1 MTKKKGVIT
10 KWIITVVLV
19 LFGLVCIYPFLFTV
33 SSAFK
38 PTGEVLST
46 PLQLI
51 PEHFTLQ
58 NMKTVFANPY
68 FDFGQ
73 WYMNTVVMTVCTLV
87 LKFFI
92 ITITAYG
99 FSKVKFPGRDKI
111 FLVLLAGLMIPS
123 DVMIMPRYM
132 LFKELGI
139 LNTMWSL
146 VLPAAVDVYFVFM
159 LRQAFIAIPDSI
171 RWSPES
177 GRPRRAR
184 CARPPA
190 SACTISMPESRCM
203 SRAVRC
209 ASSAKRNGAPP

>member
-1 MTKKKGVIT
+1 MTKKKGIVT
-10 KWIITVVLV
+10 KWAITIVLF
-19 LFGLVCIYPFLFTV
+19 LFGLICIYPFLFTV

-87 LKFFI
+87 L
-92 ITITAYG
+92 
-99 FSKVKFPGRDKI
+99 
-111 FLVLLAGLMIPS
+111 LAGLMIPS

-132 LFKELGI
+132 LLKELGI

-146 VLPAAVDVYFVFM
+146 VLPAAVDMYFVFM

>member
-10 KWIITVVLV
+10 KWIITIVLF
-19 LFGLVCIYPFLFTV
+19 LFGLICIYPFLFTV

-38 PTGEVLST
+38 PTGKVLST

-73 WYMNTVVMTVCTLV
+73 WYMNTVVMTVCT
-87 LKFFI
+87 
-92 ITITAYG
+92 
-99 FSKVKFPGRDKI
+99 
-111 FLVLLAGLMIPS
+111 LVLLAGLMIPS

-190 SACTISMPESRCM
+190 SACTISMPESGCM

-209 ASSAKRNGAPP
+209 ASPAKRNGAPP

>member
-1 MTKKKGVIT
+1 MTKKKGIVTKWVIT
-10 KWIITVVLV
+10 IVLF
-19 LFGLVCIYPFLFTV
+19 LFGLICIYPFLFTV

-73 WYMNTVVMTVCTLV
+73 WYMNTVVMT
-87 LKFFI
+87 
-92 ITITAYG
+92 
-99 FSKVKFPGRDKI
+99 
-111 FLVLLAGLMIPS
+111 
-123 DVMIMPRYM
+123 
-132 LFKELGI
+132 
-139 LNTMWSL
+139 MWSL
-146 VLPAAVDVYFVFM
+146 VLPAAVDVYFVFR

-190 SACTISMPESRCM
+190 SACTISMPESGCM

>member
-1 MTKKKGVIT
+1 MTKKKGIVT

-87 LKFFI
+87 L
-92 ITITAYG
+92 
-99 FSKVKFPGRDKI
+99 
-111 FLVLLAGLMIPS
+111 LAGLMIPS

-132 LFKELGI
+132 LLKELGI

-146 VLPAAVDVYFVFM
+146 VLPAAVDMYFVFM

-190 SACTISMPESRCM
+190 SACTISMPESGCM

>member
-1 MTKKKGVIT
+1 MTKKKGIVT

-87 LKFFI
+87 L
-92 ITITAYG
+92 
-99 FSKVKFPGRDKI
+99 
-111 FLVLLAGLMIPS
+111 LAGLMIPS

-132 LFKELGI
+132 LLKELGI

-146 VLPAAVDVYFVFM
+146 VLPAAVDMYFVFM

-190 SACTISMPESRCM
+190 SACTISMPESGCM

-209 ASSAKRNGAPP
+209 ASPAKRNGAPP

>member
-1 MTKKKGVIT
+1 MTKKKGIVTKWVIT
-10 KWIITVVLV
+10 IVLF
-19 LFGLVCIYPFLFTV
+19 LFGLICIYPFLFTV
-33 SSAFK
+33 SSASK

-73 WYMNTVVMTVCTLV
+73 WYMNTVVMTVCT
-87 LKFFI
+87 
-92 ITITAYG
+92 
-99 FSKVKFPGRDKI
+99 
-111 FLVLLAGLMIPS
+111 LVLLAGLMIPS

-190 SACTISMPESRCM
+190 SACTISMPESGCM

-209 ASSAKRNGAPP
+209 ASPAKRNGAPP

>member
-1 MTKKKGVIT
+1 MTKKKGIVT

-38 PTGEVLST
+38 STGEVLST

-87 LKFFI
+87 L
-92 ITITAYG
+92 
-99 FSKVKFPGRDKI
+99 
-111 FLVLLAGLMIPS
+111 LAGLMIPS

-146 VLPAAVDVYFVFM
+146 VLPAAVDVYFVFT

-190 SACTISMPESRCM
+190 SACTISMPESGCM

>member
-1 MTKKKGVIT
+1 MTKKKGIVTKWVIT
-10 KWIITVVLV
+10 IVLF
-19 LFGLVCIYPFLFTV
+19 LFGLICIYPFLFTV

-38 PTGEVLST
+38 PTGKVLST

-73 WYMNTVVMTVCTLV
+73 WYMNTVVMTVCT
-87 LKFFI
+87 
-92 ITITAYG
+92 
-99 FSKVKFPGRDKI
+99 
-111 FLVLLAGLMIPS
+111 LVLLAGLMIPS

-190 SACTISMPESRCM
+190 SACTISMPESGCM

-209 ASSAKRNGAPP
+209 ASPAKRNGAPP

>member
-1 MTKKKGVIT
+1 MTKKKGIVTKWVIT
-10 KWIITVVLV
+10 IVLF
-19 LFGLVCIYPFLFTV
+19 LFGLICIYPFLFTV

-38 PTGEVLST
+38 PTGKVLST

-73 WYMNTVVMTVCTLV
+73 WYMNTVVMTVCT
-87 LKFFI
+87 
-92 ITITAYG
+92 
-99 FSKVKFPGRDKI
+99 
-111 FLVLLAGLMIPS
+111 LVLLAGLMIPS

-209 ASSAKRNGAPP
+209 ASPAKRNGAPP

>member
-1 MTKKKGVIT
+1 MTKKKGIVT

-87 LKFFI
+87 L
-92 ITITAYG
+92 
-99 FSKVKFPGRDKI
+99 
-111 FLVLLAGLMIPS
+111 LAGLMIPS

-171 RWSPES
+171 RWSSES

-190 SACTISMPESRCM
+190 SACTISMPESGCM

-209 ASSAKRNGAPP
+209 ASPAKRNGAPP

>member
-1 MTKKKGVIT
+1 MTKKKGIVT

-87 LKFFI
+87 L
-92 ITITAYG
+92 
-99 FSKVKFPGRDKI
+99 
-111 FLVLLAGLMIPS
+111 LAGLMIPS

-132 LFKELGI
+132 LLKELGI

-190 SACTISMPESRCM
+190 SACTISMPESGCM

>member
-1 MTKKKGVIT
+1 MTKKKGIVTKWVIT
-10 KWIITVVLV
+10 IVLF
-19 LFGLVCIYPFLFTV
+19 LFGLICIYPFLFTV

-38 PTGEVLST
+38 PTGKVLST

-87 LKFFI
+87 L
-92 ITITAYG
+92 
-99 FSKVKFPGRDKI
+99 
-111 FLVLLAGLMIPS
+111 LAGLMIPS

-146 VLPAAVDVYFVFM
+146 VLPVAVDVYFVFM

-190 SACTISMPESRCM
+190 SACTISMPESGCM

-209 ASSAKRNGAPP
+209 ASPAKRNGAPP

>member
-1 MTKKKGVIT
+1 MF
-10 KWIITVVLV
+10 
-19 LFGLVCIYPFLFTV
+19 LFGLICIYPFLFTV

-58 NMKTVFANPY
+58 NMKNVFANPY

-73 WYMNTVVMTVCTLV
+73 WYMNTVVMTVCT
-87 LKFFI
+87 
-92 ITITAYG
+92 
-99 FSKVKFPGRDKI
+99 
-111 FLVLLAGLMIPS
+111 LVLLAGLMIPS

-190 SACTISMPESRCM
+190 SACTISMPESGCM